1 MLYSGRKICR
11 QHADTYFLFFCSSS
25 ECGTEKIKR
34 SNHIRSIHL
43 VSYSMSLLSLF
54 FLGILEMIII
64 SSWTKV
70 VSETRVLASGIV
82 TMINIV
88 IWFYVLQTI
97 VENITNWRVMFIYA
111 LGCAIGTM
119 LSTAYFRN
127 KDMQSKKE
135 TITPPALTSTA
146 VAQAHE

>member
-1 MLYSGRKICR
+1 
-11 QHADTYFLFFCSSS
+11 
-25 ECGTEKIKR
+25 
-34 SNHIRSIHL
+34 
-43 VSYSMSLLSLF
+43 MSLLSLF

-119 LSTAYFRN
+119 LCTAYFRT
-127 KDMQSKKE
+127 KDMQAKKE
-135 TITPPALTSTA
+135 TMTPSAIGSTA
-146 VAQAHE
+146 AVPTHE